1 MWRWCACINR
11 VYRRLLAVVV
21 RVGLS
26 PHAVNIPKSRLKN
39 MDFFVGLAW
48 GCVEYVDAVPVAG
61 VDMTLC
67 LDFWRICDKIY

>member
-39 MDFFVGLAW
+39 MDFFMGFGW
-48 GCVEYVDAVPVAG
+48 ECVEYGVVAPVAG
-61 VDMTLC
+61 VDMTRC